1 MRPAPFRPLPS
12 RPRTASTPGRG
23 GLAGPRAAVAA
34 PVRGA
39 ARLRAERAPH
49 TQASI
54 ALTARLGLT
63 DPVLMTEARYLR
75 HPSQADLHAHFQDH
89 PLAFDLFPGGSL
101 LPPPRHAHLA
111 QPSATAD

>member
-12 RPRTASTPGRG
+12 RPRPASTYVLGVFAAL
-23 GLAGPRAAVAA
+23 LAAFAATFVD
-34 PVRGA
+34 A